1 MWGNFITKG
10 DPRISV
16 ELAKGTSGNAS
27 TESSNAANDWPMFKG
42 EHPVLLDA
50 NITGGTPITVSP
62 FGGINVTEL
71 VQPRLSND
79 FRLANAFDWEAGRGR
94 RCEFLRSMAMKIP
107 E

>member
-27 TESSNAANDWPMFKG
+27 AESSNAANDWPMFIG
-42 EHPVLLDA
+42 EHPVFLDA

-71 VQPRLSND
+71 VQPGLSND
-79 FRLANAFDWEAGRGR
+79 SDSQMPLIGRQAVAGDVNF
-94 RCEFLRSMAMKIP
+94 CAAWQ
-107 E
+107 